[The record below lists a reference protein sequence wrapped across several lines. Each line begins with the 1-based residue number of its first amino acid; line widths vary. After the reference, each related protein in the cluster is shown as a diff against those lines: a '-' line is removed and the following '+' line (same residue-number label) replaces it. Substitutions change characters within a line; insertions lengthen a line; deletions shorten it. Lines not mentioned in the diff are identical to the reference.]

1 MSEEKQ
7 TVRVSIFGED
17 YNIRSEM
24 GEKYTLACARHV
36 DDAIQE
42 VHVRGHVS
50 QRDKAAILAALQI
63 TDELFR
69 RKASHLN
76 QSRAVTERAT
86 ALTVRIEDVLAGGE
100 G

>member
-42 VHVRGHVS
+42 VLVRGHVS
-50 QRDKAAILAALQI
+50 QRD
-63 TDELFR
+63 
-69 RKASHLN
+69 
-76 QSRAVTERAT
+76 
-86 ALTVRIEDVLAGGE
+86 
-100 G
+100 